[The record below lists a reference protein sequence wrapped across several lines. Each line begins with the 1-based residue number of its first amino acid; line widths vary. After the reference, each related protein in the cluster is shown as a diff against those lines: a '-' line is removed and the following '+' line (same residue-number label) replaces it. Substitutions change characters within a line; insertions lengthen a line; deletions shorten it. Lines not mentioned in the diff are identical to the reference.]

1 MPVVV
6 DDRLLFDVLA
16 GATTLP
22 LTRELEAGGL
32 YTTGCAY
39 YRLGRALTAGS
50 GTGSLSGLLASL
62 DPEIR
67 GQVLLALRDL
77 PPNIGLIHHRVT
89 VPVML
94 ELRVRRRLNMFN
106 AEILAVAVLI
116 GGSVAVTTDT
126 PLLRAG
132 ASDLG
137 LS

>member
-6 DDRLLFDVLA
+6 DDRLLFNVLA
-16 GATTLP
+16 GTAPLP

-39 YRLGRALTAGS
+39 YRLGRAITAGS
-50 GTGSLSGLLASL
+50 GTGSLSGLLSSL
-62 DPEIR
+62 EAEIR

-94 ELRVRRRLNMFN
+94 ELRVRRPVNMVN
-106 AEILAVAVLI
+106 AETLAVAVLI
-116 GGSVAVTTDT
+116 GGSVAVTTDASYCG
-126 PLLRAG
+126 RALQTS
-132 ASDLG
+132 A
-137 LS
+137 